1 MVFWCGPPRM
11 KTSFY
16 SAAPLCLC
24 LLAPLSAQNL
34 SESASVRGTGE
45 VLRGEAMTPED
56 LPASQRAQSSPGER
70 AVGIPT
76 QDVATLESSLRRT
89 RPVEA
94 VVDLTVLNRPS
105 PFRQVASGE
114 TSTSADLPVDEVKND
129 LALISATY
137 RKSGTPESDCEGIS
151 LSVSQRVRLDE
162 SSLLE
167 VVEKEVTANPT
178 CACEI
183 VKSAIKASDADVETV
198 VSIVET
204 AITSAPETIRMVSQC
219 AIATVPDALA
229 GIQEL
234 LARYDANSGEGGYSS
249 KSAKSAKSS
258 SKSAKAID
266 SQVPDQV
273 AAMPNPLDFPN
284 GGPSGPTPGGPGG
297 TPLFPPFP
305 PVVITPPV
313 TVVDP

>member
-1 MVFWCGPPRM
+1 M

-16 SAAPLCLC
+16 SAAPLFLS

-34 SESASVRGTGE
+34 SESASVRGSGE
-45 VLRGEAMTPED
+45 VLRSEALTPED
-56 LPASQRAQSSPGER
+56 LPFSQRAQSSPSDR
-70 AVGIPT
+70 AAAIPA
-76 QDVATLESSLRRT
+76 QDVATLEPSLRRT

-114 TSTSADLPVDEVKND
+114 ASASADLPVDEVKND

-137 RKSGTPESDCEGIS
+137 RESGTPESDCQGIY
-151 LSVSQRVRLDE
+151 LSVSQRVRIDE

-167 VVEKEVTANPT
+167 VVEKEVTANPS

-204 AITSAPETIRMVSQC
+204 AINAAPETIRMVSQC

-249 KSAKSAKSS
+249 KSSKSAKSA
-258 SKSAKAID
+258 KSAKAID

-305 PVVITPPV
+305 PVIITPPV
-313 TVVDP
+313 TLVDP

>member
-1 MVFWCGPPRM
+1 M
-11 KTSFY
+11 KTSIRIT
-16 SAAPLCLC
+16 APLFLS
-24 LLAPLSAQNL
+24 LLVPLSAQNL
-34 SESASVRGTGE
+34 SESASARGAGE
-45 VLRGEAMTPED
+45 MLRSEAVTPD
-56 LPASQRAQSSPGER
+56 GLPASEKAQSSPADR
-70 AVGIPT
+70 SSAIPA
-76 QDVATLESSLRRT
+76 QDVATLEPSLRRT
-89 RPVEA
+89 RPVDA
-94 VVDLTVLNRPS
+94 VVDLGVLTRPS

-114 TSTSADLPVDEVKND
+114 TPAAADLPAENVKND

-137 RKSGTPESDCEGIS
+137 RKSGTPESDCLGIS

-167 VVEKEVTANPT
+167 VVETEVSANPD

-183 VKSAIKASDADVETV
+183 VKSAIKAIDADVETV
-198 VSIVET
+198 VSIVDT
-204 AITSAPETIRMVSQC
+204 AITAAPETIRMVSQC

-258 SKSAKAID
+258 KTADVID
-266 SQVPDQV
+266 SRVPDQV

-305 PVVITPPV
+305 PIVITPPV